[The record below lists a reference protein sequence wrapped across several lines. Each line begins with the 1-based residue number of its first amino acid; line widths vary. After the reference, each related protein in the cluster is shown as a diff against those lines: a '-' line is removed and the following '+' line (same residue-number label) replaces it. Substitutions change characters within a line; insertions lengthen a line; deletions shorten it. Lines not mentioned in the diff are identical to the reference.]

1 MNMIIVRNIFIAK
14 PGNASKLAE
23 QFKAAAKAANMPRHR
38 VLTDMT
44 GDLNRVVLEYE
55 VDNLSGVESAMKEYA
70 TSDAMRAAM
79 KGYTDLYH
87 TAYREL
93 LQTA

>member
-1 MNMIIVRNIFIAK
+1 MIIVRNIFVAK
-14 PGNASKLAE
+14 PGNASKLAA

-38 VLTDMT
+38 VLTDLT
-44 GDLNRVVLEYE
+44 GELNRVVLEYE
-55 VDNLSGVESAMKEYA
+55 VETIADFETQLKDYA
-70 TSDAMRAAM
+70 TNETMRSAM
-79 KGYTDLYH
+79 KGYTELYI